1 MMLEQL
7 TWQQVDSL
15 DRNTVVV
22 VPFGAVEQHGPHL
35 PLKADALIGSA
46 ICRRLDLVCQGRLL
60 ILPEQWLG
68 LSLHHMRFPG
78 TISASVETFIAMATD
93 TISSIA
99 VAGFKNILALN
110 SHGGNS
116 AALDV
121 ALTKCK
127 SLFPTHRLLA
137 VTYWNAAAPGLAAIR
152 ESATG
157 GMGHACE
164 LETSLVLAEAPEMVR
179 MDRIRADG
187 RWPASE
193 FLAKDMLRGGSASY
207 ALRFDEITNEGTVG
221 DPTLASAAKGE
232 AAYSVIVEAL
242 TRLVQ
247 QIGSGEI
254 DRFVPVATQD

>member
-7 TWQQVDSL
+7 TWQEVDSL

-22 VPFGAVEQHGPHL
+22 VPFGAMEQHGPHL
-35 PLKADALIGSA
+35 PLKTDALIGA
-46 ICRRLDLVCQGRLL
+46 CICRRLGEACEGRILV
-60 ILPEQWLG
+60 LPQQWLG
-68 LSLHHMRFPG
+68 LSLHHMRFAG
-78 TISASVETFIAMATD
+78 TISASVDTFIAMVTD

-99 VAGFKNILALN
+99 AAGFKNILALN

-116 AALDV
+116 AALEV

-127 SLFPTHRLLA
+127 SLYPAHRFVA
-137 VTYWNAAAPGLAAIR
+137 TTYWNAAAAGLAGIR
-152 ESATG
+152 ESAIG

-164 LETSLVLAEAPEMVR
+164 LETSLVLAEQPELVR
-179 MDRIRADG
+179 TELIRADG
-187 RWPASE
+187 RWPASD

-207 ALRFDEITNEGTVG
+207 ALRFDEITNEGAVG

-232 AAYSVIVEAL
+232 AAYSVIVKAI

-247 QIGSGEI
+247 EMESGEI
-254 DRFVPVATQD
+254 DRFVPVANRD